1 MLRSI
6 IICPDL
12 ELSESLQ
19 ANLLDLGHVAVLKA
33 VDKYP
38 HTHELLRMVR
48 TNGPQIIFLSLQQ
61 IDRAL
66 EVIKELEQ
74 SAPGVQFVAIS
85 RTTDPQVLIDVMRV
99 GIREFLSLPF
109 NLQVLADCIGRLR
122 EVLDKRPV
130 VMDSTDLLFSFLPS
144 KAGSG
149 TSTLAVNAAMAMSRL
164 HDTKV
169 LLTDLDLNCG
179 MIRFMLKLENE
190 YSIVDA
196 AEHSLAM
203 DENLWPQL
211 VSSMGNLDVLHAGR
225 INPSFRLEGTH
236 VRHLLDFARR
246 NYRAI
251 CVDLS
256 GNMEKFSLEIMLE
269 SKKIFLVCTPEI
281 PSLHLA
287 REKYLFLKNIELG
300 DRVSVLLNRCTKRNQ
315 VISPEQIENL
325 LGMPVTMTFPN
336 DYHGVHTALT
346 AGKQV
351 EANSELGR
359 HFHNLAETMLDGKT
373 VAPGSAAP
381 AAKAKKKGLL
391 DLFNF
396 KPASSRDGVPTPAA
410 LHSRE

>member
-19 ANLLDLGHVAVLKA
+19 ENLLDLGQVAVLKA

-38 HTHELLRMVR
+38 HSHELLRTVR

-66 EVIKELEQ
+66 EVIKELETN
-74 SAPGVQFVAIS
+74 APGVQFVAIS

-99 GIREFLSLPF
+99 GIREYLSLPF
-109 NLQVLADCIGRLR
+109 NLQVLADCMARVK
-122 EVLDKRPV
+122 ESLDKRPV
-130 VMDSTDLLFSFLPS
+130 VMDTTDLLFAFLPS

-149 TSTLAVNAAMAMSRL
+149 TSTIAVNAAMAMSRFQ
-164 HDTKV
+164 DTRV

-179 MIRFMLKLENE
+179 MIRFMLKLDNE

-211 VSSMGNLDVLHAGR
+211 VSTMGNLDVLHAGR
-225 INPSFRLEGTH
+225 MNPSFRLEGTH

-246 NYRAI
+246 NYRSI
-251 CVDLS
+251 CVDMS

-269 SKKIFLVCTPEI
+269 AKKIFLVCTPEI

-315 VISPEQIENL
+315 VISSQQIEDL

-351 EANSELGR
+351 EPNSELGR
-359 HFHNLAETMLDGKT
+359 HFQNLAETMLDGKT
-373 VAPGSAAP
+373 ASPPPPAAP
-381 AAKAKKKGLL
+381 KKKGLM
-391 DLFNF
+391 DIFNF
-396 KPASSRDGVPTPAA
+396 KPAGRGVPAPA
-410 LHSRE
+410 SGSGPRD

>member
-19 ANLLDLGHVAVLKA
+19 ANLLDLGHVAMLKA
-33 VDKYP
+33 VGKYP
-38 HTHELLRMVR
+38 HAHELTRIVR
-48 TNGPQIIFLSLQQ
+48 TNGPQIIFLSVQQ

-66 EVIKELEQ
+66 EVVKELEQ
-74 SAPGVQFVAIS
+74 SAPGVQFVAIAH
-85 RTTDPQVLIDVMRV
+85 TTDPQVLIDVMRV

-109 NLQVLADCIGRLR
+109 NLQVLADCINRLR
-122 EVLDKRPV
+122 EALDKRPV
-130 VMDSTDLLFSFLPS
+130 VLDSTDLLFSFLPS

-149 TSTLAVNAAMAMSRL
+149 TSTIAVNAAMAMARL
-164 HDTKV
+164 NETRV

-179 MIRFMLKLENE
+179 MVRFMLKLENE

-211 VSSMGNLDVLHAGR
+211 VTTIGHLDVLHAGR
-225 INPSFRLEGTH
+225 INPAFRLEGTH
-236 VRHLLDFARR
+236 VRHLMDFARR
-246 NYRAI
+246 NYKSI

-256 GNMEKFSLEIMLE
+256 GNMENFSLEIMLE

-287 REKYLFLKNIELG
+287 REKYLFLKNIDLG

-315 VISPEQIENL
+315 VISSEQIENL
-325 LGMPVTMTFPN
+325 LGMPVAMTFPN
-336 DYHGVHTALT
+336 DYHGVHAALT

-351 EANSELGR
+351 EPNSELGR
-359 HFHNLAETMLDGKT
+359 HFQNLAETMLERKATSSGT
-373 VAPGSAAP
+373 APP
-381 AAKAKKKGLL
+381 TLQKKKGLL

-396 KPASSRDGVPTPAA
+396 KPTSSRNVPAPAGGNGQ
-410 LHSRE
+410 E

>member
-6 IICPDL
+6 IICPDQ

-19 ANLLDLGHVAVLKA
+19 ANLLDLGHVAVLKSI
-33 VDKYP
+33 DKYP
-38 HTHELLRMVR
+38 HAHELTRIVR
-48 TNGPQIIFLSLQQ
+48 TNGPQIIFLSVQQ

-66 EVIKELEQ
+66 EVVKELEQ
-74 SAPGVQFVAIS
+74 SAPGVQFVAIA

-99 GIREFLSLPF
+99 GIREFFSLPF
-109 NLQVLADCIGRLR
+109 NLRVLADCISRLR
-122 EVLDKRPV
+122 EALEKRPV
-130 VMDSTDLLFSFLPS
+130 VMDCTDLLFAFLPS

-149 TSTLAVNAAMAMSRL
+149 TSTIAVNAAMAMSRL
-164 HDTKV
+164 NDSRV
-169 LLTDLDLNCG
+169 LLIDLDLNCG

-211 VSSMGNLDVLHAGR
+211 VTTIGNLDVLHAGR

-246 NYRAI
+246 NYQSI

-287 REKYLFLKNIELG
+287 REKYLFLKNIDLG

-315 VISPEQIENL
+315 VISSEQIENL
-325 LGMPVTMTFPN
+325 LGMPVAMTFPN

-346 AGKQV
+346 AGRQV

-359 HFHNLAETMLDGKT
+359 HFHTLAETMMDRKQSGT
-373 VAPGSAAP
+373 GAAP
-381 AAKAKKKGLL
+381 PTVLKKKGLM
-391 DLFNF
+391 DLFKF
-396 KPASSRDGVPTPAA
+396 KGSSRGLPAPA
-410 LHSRE
+410 NGGSQD

>member
-6 IICPDL
+6 IICPDQ

-19 ANLLDLGHVAVLKA
+19 ANLLDLGHVAVLKS

-38 HTHELLRMVR
+38 HAYELTRIVR
-48 TNGPQIIFLSLQQ
+48 TNGPQIIFLSVQQ

-66 EVIKELEQ
+66 EVVKELEQ
-74 SAPGVQFVAIS
+74 SAPGVQFVAIA
-85 RTTDPQVLIDVMRV
+85 RTTDPQVLIDLMRV
-99 GIREFLSLPF
+99 GIREFFSLPF
-109 NLQVLADCIGRLR
+109 NLQVLSDCINRLR
-122 EVLDKRPV
+122 EALDKRPV
-130 VMDSTDLLFSFLPS
+130 VMDLTDLLFSFLPS

-149 TSTLAVNAAMAMSRL
+149 TSTIAVNAAMAMSRFK
-164 HDTKV
+164 DTRV

-179 MIRFMLKLENE
+179 MVRFMLKLENE

-196 AEHSLAM
+196 AEHALAM

-211 VSSMGNLDVLHAGR
+211 VTTMGNLDVLHAGR
-225 INPSFRLEGTH
+225 MNPSFRLEGTH

-246 NYRAI
+246 NYRSI

-256 GNMEKFSLEIMLE
+256 GNMEKFSLEVMLE
-269 SKKIFLVCTPEI
+269 SKRIFLVCTPEI

-287 REKYLFLKNIELG
+287 REKYLFLKNIDLG
-300 DRVSVLLNRCTKRNQ
+300 DRVSVLLNRCTKRHQ
-315 VISPEQIENL
+315 VISSEQIENL
-325 LGMPVTMTFPN
+325 LGMPVAMTFPN

-359 HFHNLAETMLDGKT
+359 HFQTLAESMLDRKGSGAGN
-373 VAPGSAAP
+373 APP
-381 AAKAKKKGLL
+381 MVQRKKGLL

-396 KPASSRDGVPTPAA
+396 KGPSRGVPAPAGGT
-410 LHSRE
+410 SED

>member
-6 IICPDL
+6 IICPDV
-12 ELSESLQ
+12 ELNESLQ

-33 VDKYP
+33 IDKYP
-38 HTHELLRMVR
+38 HSHELLRMVR
-48 TNGPQIIFLSLQQ
+48 TNGPQIIFISLQQ

-66 EVIKELEQ
+66 EVVKELEQ
-74 SAPGVQFVAIS
+74 NAPGVQFVAIS
-85 RTTDPQVLIDVMRV
+85 RTADPQLLIDVMRV

-109 NLQVLADCIGRLR
+109 NLQLLADCVARLR
-122 EVLDKRPV
+122 DALDKRPV
-130 VMDSTDLLFSFLPS
+130 VMDTTDLLFAFLPS

-149 TSTLAVNAAMAMSRL
+149 TSTIAVNAAMAMSRL
-164 HDTKV
+164 NDTKV

-179 MIRFMLKLENE
+179 MIRFMLKLDNE

-246 NYRAI
+246 NYRSI

-269 SKKIFLVCTPEI
+269 SKRIFLVCTPEI

-315 VISPEQIENL
+315 VISSEQIENL
-325 LGMPVTMTFPN
+325 LGIPVAMTFPN

-359 HFHNLAETMLDGKT
+359 HFHTLAESMVEHK
-373 VAPGSAAP
+373 VAPGGPTTPKAP
-381 AAKAKKKGLL
+381 KKKGLL
-391 DLFNF
+391 DLFSF
-396 KPASSRDGVPTPAA
+396 KPGASRNPVPAPASGGNNRD
-410 LHSRE
+410 

>member
-6 IICPDL
+6 IICPDQ

-19 ANLLDLGHVAVLKA
+19 ANLLDLGHVAVLKS

-38 HTHELLRMVR
+38 HAHELTRIVR
-48 TNGPQIIFLSLQQ
+48 TNGPQIIFLSVQQ

-66 EVIKELEQ
+66 EVVKELEQ
-74 SAPGVQFVAIS
+74 SAPGVQFVAIA
-85 RTTDPQVLIDVMRV
+85 RTTDAQVLIDVMRV
-99 GIREFLSLPF
+99 GIREFFSLPF
-109 NLQVLADCIGRLR
+109 NLQVLADGVNRLR
-122 EVLDKRPV
+122 EALEKRPV
-130 VMDSTDLLFSFLPS
+130 VMDSTDLLFAFLPS

-149 TSTLAVNAAMAMSRL
+149 TSTIAVNAAMAMSRL
-164 HDTKV
+164 NDTRV

-179 MIRFMLKLENE
+179 MIRFMLKLDNE

-211 VSSMGNLDVLHAGR
+211 VTTIGTLDVLHAGR

-246 NYRAI
+246 NYRSI

-287 REKYLFLKNIELG
+287 REKYLFLKNIDLG

-315 VISPEQIENL
+315 VISSEQIENL
-325 LGMPVTMTFPN
+325 LGMPVAMTFPN

-346 AGKQV
+346 AGRQV

-359 HFHNLAETMLDGKT
+359 HFSTLAETMMDRKQSGNG
-373 VAPGSAAP
+373 PAAP
-381 AAKAKKKGLL
+381 AAPAALKKKGLL

-396 KPASSRDGVPTPAA
+396 KGTSRGVPAPANGG
-410 LHSRE
+410 SQD

>member
-6 IICPDL
+6 IICPDQ

-19 ANLLDLGHVAVLKA
+19 ANLLDLGHVAVLKSI
-33 VDKYP
+33 DKYP
-38 HTHELLRMVR
+38 HAHELTRIVR
-48 TNGPQIIFLSLQQ
+48 TNGPQIIFLSVQQ

-66 EVIKELEQ
+66 EVVKELEQ
-74 SAPGVQFVAIS
+74 SAPGVQFVAIA

-99 GIREFLSLPF
+99 GIREFFSLPF
-109 NLQVLADCIGRLR
+109 NLQVLADCITRLR
-122 EVLDKRPV
+122 EALEKRPV
-130 VMDSTDLLFSFLPS
+130 VMDCTDLLFAFLPS

-149 TSTLAVNAAMAMSRL
+149 TSTIAVNAAMAMSRL
-164 HDTKV
+164 NDSRV

-211 VSSMGNLDVLHAGR
+211 VTTIGNLDVLHAGR

-246 NYRAI
+246 NYRSI

-287 REKYLFLKNIELG
+287 REKYLFLKNIDLG

-315 VISPEQIENL
+315 VISSEQIENL
-325 LGMPVTMTFPN
+325 LGMPVAMTFPN

-346 AGKQV
+346 AGRQV

-359 HFHNLAETMLDGKT
+359 HFHTLAETMMDRKQSGTGTAPPT
-373 VAPGSAAP
+373 VL
-381 AAKAKKKGLL
+381 KKKGLM
-391 DLFNF
+391 DLFKF
-396 KPASSRDGVPTPAA
+396 KGSSREVPAPANGG
-410 LHSRE
+410 SQD

>member
-6 IICPDL
+6 IICPDQ

-19 ANLLDLGHVAVLKA
+19 ANLLDLGHVAVLKSI
-33 VDKYP
+33 DKYP
-38 HTHELLRMVR
+38 HAHELTRIVR
-48 TNGPQIIFLSLQQ
+48 TNGPQIIFLSVQQ

-66 EVIKELEQ
+66 EVVKELEQ
-74 SAPGVQFVAIS
+74 SAPGVQFVAIA

-99 GIREFLSLPF
+99 GIREFFSLPF
-109 NLQVLADCIGRLR
+109 NLRVLADCISRLR
-122 EVLDKRPV
+122 EALEKRPV
-130 VMDSTDLLFSFLPS
+130 VMDCTDLLFAFLPS

-149 TSTLAVNAAMAMSRL
+149 TSTIAVNAAMAMSRL
-164 HDTKV
+164 NDSRV

-211 VSSMGNLDVLHAGR
+211 VTTIGNLDVLHAGR

-246 NYRAI
+246 NYRSI

-287 REKYLFLKNIELG
+287 REKYLFLKNIDLG

-325 LGMPVTMTFPN
+325 LGMPVAMTFPN

-346 AGKQV
+346 AGRQV

-359 HFHNLAETMLDGKT
+359 HFHTLAETMMDRKQSGT
-373 VAPGSAAP
+373 GAAP
-381 AAKAKKKGLL
+381 PTVLKKKGLM
-391 DLFNF
+391 DLFKF
-396 KPASSRDGVPTPAA
+396 KGSSREVPAPANGG
-410 LHSRE
+410 SQD

>member
-6 IICPDL
+6 IICPDQ

-19 ANLLDLGHVAVLKA
+19 ANLLDLGHVAVLKS

-38 HTHELLRMVR
+38 HAHELTRIVR
-48 TNGPQIIFLSLQQ
+48 TNGPQIIFLSVQQ

-66 EVIKELEQ
+66 EVVKELEQ
-74 SAPGVQFVAIS
+74 SAPGVQFVAIA
-85 RTTDPQVLIDVMRV
+85 RTTDAQVLIDVMRV
-99 GIREFLSLPF
+99 GIREFFSLPF
-109 NLQVLADCIGRLR
+109 NLQVLADCVNRLR
-122 EVLDKRPV
+122 EALDKRPV
-130 VMDSTDLLFSFLPS
+130 VMDSTDLLFAFLPS

-149 TSTLAVNAAMAMSRL
+149 TSTIAVNAAMAMSRL
-164 HDTKV
+164 NDTRV

-211 VSSMGNLDVLHAGR
+211 VTTIGTLDVLHAGR

-236 VRHLLDFARR
+236 VRHLMDFARR
-246 NYRAI
+246 NYRSI

-287 REKYLFLKNIELG
+287 REKYLFLKNIDLG

-315 VISPEQIENL
+315 VISSEQIENL
-325 LGMPVTMTFPN
+325 LGMPVAMTFPN

-346 AGKQV
+346 AGRQV

-359 HFHNLAETMLDGKT
+359 HFSTLAETMMDRKQSGT
-373 VAPGSAAP
+373 GPAAP
-381 AAKAKKKGLL
+381 AAMKKKGLL

-396 KPASSRDGVPTPAA
+396 KGSSRGVPTPANGG
-410 LHSRE
+410 SQD

>member
-1 MLRSI
+1 M
-6 IICPDL
+6 
-12 ELSESLQ
+12 
-19 ANLLDLGHVAVLKA
+19 
-33 VDKYP
+33 
-38 HTHELLRMVR
+38 
-48 TNGPQIIFLSLQQ
+48 
-61 IDRAL
+61 
-66 EVIKELEQ
+66 
-74 SAPGVQFVAIS
+74 
-85 RTTDPQVLIDVMRV
+85 
-99 GIREFLSLPF
+99 
-109 NLQVLADCIGRLR
+109 LADCVNRLR
-122 EVLDKRPV
+122 EALDKRPV
-130 VMDSTDLLFSFLPS
+130 VMDSTDLLFAFLPS

-149 TSTLAVNAAMAMSRL
+149 TSTIAVNAAMAMSRL
-164 HDTKV
+164 NDTRV

-211 VSSMGNLDVLHAGR
+211 VTTIGTLDVLHAGR

-236 VRHLLDFARR
+236 VRHLMDFARR
-246 NYRAI
+246 NYRSI

-287 REKYLFLKNIELG
+287 REKYLFLKNIDLG

-315 VISPEQIENL
+315 VISTEQIENL
-325 LGMPVTMTFPN
+325 LGMPVAMTFPN

-346 AGKQV
+346 AGRQV

-359 HFHNLAETMLDGKT
+359 HFSTLAETMMDRKQSG
-373 VAPGSAAP
+373 PGPAAP
-381 AAKAKKKGLL
+381 AAQKKKGLL

-396 KPASSRDGVPTPAA
+396 KGSSRAVPAPANGG
-410 LHSRE
+410 SQD

>member
-6 IICPDL
+6 IICPDQ

-19 ANLLDLGHVAVLKA
+19 ANLLDLGHVAVLKSI
-33 VDKYP
+33 DKYP
-38 HTHELLRMVR
+38 HAHELTRIVR
-48 TNGPQIIFLSLQQ
+48 TNGPQIIFLSVQQ

-66 EVIKELEQ
+66 EVVKELEQ
-74 SAPGVQFVAIS
+74 SAPGVQFVAIA

-99 GIREFLSLPF
+99 GIREFFSLPF
-109 NLQVLADCIGRLR
+109 NLRVLADCISRLR
-122 EVLDKRPV
+122 EALEKRPV
-130 VMDSTDLLFSFLPS
+130 VMDCTDLLFAFLPS

-149 TSTLAVNAAMAMSRL
+149 TSTIAVNAAMAMSRL
-164 HDTKV
+164 NDSRV
-169 LLTDLDLNCG
+169 LLIDLDLNCG

-211 VSSMGNLDVLHAGR
+211 VTTIGNLDVLHAGR

-246 NYRAI
+246 NYRSI

-287 REKYLFLKNIELG
+287 REKYLFLKNIDLG

-315 VISPEQIENL
+315 VISSEQIENL
-325 LGMPVTMTFPN
+325 LGMPVAMTFPN

-346 AGKQV
+346 AGRQV

-359 HFHNLAETMLDGKT
+359 HFHTLAETMMDRKQSGT
-373 VAPGSAAP
+373 GAAP
-381 AAKAKKKGLL
+381 LTVLKKKGLM
-391 DLFNF
+391 DLFKF
-396 KPASSRDGVPTPAA
+396 KGSSRGVPAA
-410 LHSRE
+410 ANGCED